1 MAKELYSRNWD
12 FTLYEV
18 ENKKII
24 TVTFFGRVDYQRSF
38 YLQKEVKE
46 GEYES
51 LKELSEN
58 IRNNYEKYK
67 DLEITPPIFE

>member
-38 YLQKEVKE
+38 HLQKEVNE

-51 LKELSEN
+51 LKDLSEN

-67 DLEITPPIFE
+67 EFEITPPIFE